1 MNSVPRF
8 QRSKGGISTVVATAA
23 GCLGLF
29 AAGVLG
35 QGLLAEG
42 LAAAFLTATA
52 AIAGWMCGVR
62 WGTAI
67 LALAAIL
74 EFALYSARVGEAL
87 LPFAL
92 RWGIAAGLLISTA
105 WFGFWNRN
113 GGWPGSIL

>member
-74 EFALYSARVGEAL
+74 QFALDSRASERPYCHSRCAGESQ
-87 LPFAL
+87 PVC
-92 RWGIAAGLLISTA
+92 
-105 WFGFWNRN
+105 
-113 GGWPGSIL
+113 